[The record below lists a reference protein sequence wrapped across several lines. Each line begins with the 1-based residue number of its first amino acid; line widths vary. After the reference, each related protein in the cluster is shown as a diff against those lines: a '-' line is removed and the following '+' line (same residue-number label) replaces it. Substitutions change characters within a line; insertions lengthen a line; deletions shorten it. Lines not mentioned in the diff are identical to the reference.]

1 MVFELGNDTRDSF
14 LVGLNRK
21 KPGYTDFM
29 KTPGFLAALA
39 CAWVLAS
46 GAAHADAW
54 ALLVGINTYED
65 RNNISSLGTADQ
77 DAKALQ
83 KVLIEALQVPERNID
98 MLTSDGT
105 LKPTRAN
112 ILEALSRLKKNVKE
126 GDTVYVFFSGHGIRI
141 GVEDFLL
148 PYDFRGAD
156 ADTGKDTALPE
167 GRFYELLSQVKAR
180 AVILAWDKCRNDPFA
195 NARSAGNARNTLSE
209 EVDKQKGWN
218 VVPTNG
224 SAPTPAP
231 KNAPPI
237 LVKFF
242 ACSPGQSA
250 YEWRAQGRGYFSYYF
265 EKGLRGAAADPSGR
279 VTVGA
284 LKKYVETEVQAQVM
298 RDESQDQTPYPEII
312 GPGADDFVLN
322 GAAPSTPEGTP
333 RSVKEPPPPSAPP
346 ADLKKE
352 VPKGVAR
359 IIFETNLPELSVSI
373 NGSVVVSGISETIF
387 KGKPIVGVIHDFK
400 LTNPVKVELEATAP
414 GYEPYR
420 IILPLYAGSATLAR
434 FSDPALPKISSPT
447 RSLSQPALV
456 TKLLAVH
463 KIDAL
468 AVLGRLSIQITPPR
482 FRKMRTPDDL
492 DLLTGLEIREQS
504 VLTPF
509 WKTLLTLRDGKAT
522 YSQKGNRL
530 TVTTA
535 EQTWQVEVDKAGR
548 IERLIG
554 ERGGKPLTIRFVKY
568 ADFEGVPLPEQF
580 QTDFNGKT
588 GIFTVQSVARK

>member
-1 MVFELGNDTRDSF
+1 
-14 LVGLNRK
+14 
-21 KPGYTDFM
+21 M
-29 KTPGFLAALA
+29 KTPGFLAALVA
-39 CAWVLAS
+39 GAWVLAS
-46 GAAHADAW
+46 GSAHADAW
-54 ALLVGINTYED
+54 ALLVGINEYED

-83 KVLIEALQVPERNID
+83 KVLVEALQVPERNID
-98 MLTSDGT
+98 ILTSDGT
-105 LKPTRAN
+105 LKPTRSN

-180 AVILAWDKCRNDPFA
+180 AVVLAWDKCRNDPFGKA
-195 NARSAGNARNTLSE
+195 KGVGGGRNTLTE
-209 EVDKQKGWN
+209 DVDKQKGWN
-218 VVPTNG
+218 VVPTSG
-224 SAPTPAP
+224 SAPPPPP

-265 EKGLRGAAADPSGR
+265 EKGLRGAAADSTGR

-284 LKKYVETEVQAQVM
+284 LRKYVETEVQAQVM

-322 GAAPSTPEGTP
+322 GAAPSTPEGTA
-333 RSVKEPPPPSAPP
+333 RSVKEPVPPSAPP

-352 VPKGVAR
+352 VPKGNAR
-359 IIFETNLPELSVSI
+359 IIIETNIPELSVSL
-373 NGSVVVSGISETIF
+373 NGSVAVSGISETLF

-400 LTNPVKVELEATAP
+400 LSNPIKVELEATAP

-420 IILPLYAGSATLAR
+420 IILPLYAGSATLAK
-434 FSDPALPKISSPT
+434 FTDSSLPKIASPT
-447 RSLSQPALV
+447 RSLGQPALV
-456 TKLLAVH
+456 TKLLVAH

-468 AVLGRLSIQITPPR
+468 GVLGRLSMQITPPH
-482 FRKMRTPDDL
+482 FRKARVPDDL
-492 DLLTGLEIREQS
+492 DLLTGLDVRDQS

-509 WKTLLTLRDGKAT
+509 WKTLAIMRDGKAT
-522 YSQKGNRL
+522 YSQKGSRL

-535 EQTWQVEVDKAGR
+535 EMTWQVEVDKAGR

-568 ADFEGVPLPEQF
+568 ADFEGVPLPQQF
-580 QTDFNGKT
+580 QAEFNGKT
-588 GIFTVQSVARK
+588 GIFTVTSVARK